1 MAQRSYRGRTVEER
15 QSERRDRF
23 MSAALDVFGTSGY
36 DRGTVSAICAAAK
49 LSRRQFYELFD
60 TREDLLIAAYD
71 MIHGEAR
78 YAVLE
83 AFADVDAEAGIE
95 ERTRAAVGAFFDS
108 VATDPRRMRI
118 AFVEVGGVS
127 SRVEAHRVQAR
138 EQWTEFF
145 SAAAAEFTGLS
156 ESEFGFTYEAAAFI
170 GALTEA
176 GRLWASSQHRPDRD
190 TVVEMLVGIILSFA
204 AGRST
209 PEDR

>member
-1 MAQRSYRGRTVEER
+1 MT
-15 QSERRDRF
+15 
-23 MSAALDVFGTSGY
+23 AALDVFGTGGY

-78 YAVLE
+78 DAVLA
-83 AFADVDAEAGIE
+83 AFADVDQADAGIE

-127 SRVEAHRVQAR
+127 SQVESHRVQAR
-138 EQWTEFF
+138 GQWTEFF

-176 GRLWASSQHRPDRD
+176 GHLWATSEHRPDRD

-209 PEDR
+209 PKDH

>member
-1 MAQRSYRGRTVEER
+1 MA
-15 QSERRDRF
+15 
-23 MSAALDVFGTSGY
+23 AALDIFGTSGY
-36 DRGTVSAICAAAK
+36 ARGTVSAICAAAK

-78 YAVLE
+78 DAVLA
-83 AFADVDAEAGIE
+83 AFTDVDEVDAGIE
-95 ERTRAAVGAFFDS
+95 DRTRAAVRAFFDS
-108 VATDPRRMRI
+108 VAADPRRMRI

-127 SRVEAHRVQAR
+127 SRVESHRVQTR

-145 SAAAAEFTGLS
+145 STAASEFTGLS

-170 GALTEA
+170 GALTET
-176 GRLWASSQHRPDRD
+176 GHLWASSDHRPDRD

-209 PEDR
+209 QNDV

>member
-1 MAQRSYRGRTVEER
+1 
-15 QSERRDRF
+15 

-78 YAVLE
+78 TAVLE
-83 AFADVDAEAGIE
+83 AFAEIDEVDAGIE
-95 ERTRAAVGAFFDS
+95 DRTRAAVGAFFDS

-127 SRVEAHRVQAR
+127 SRVEGHRVQAR
-138 EQWTEFF
+138 GQWTEFF

-176 GRLWASSQHRPDRD
+176 GHLWASSEHRPDRD

-209 PEDR
+209 PKDL